1 MKWILTLGLA
11 LVANGAAA
19 QEVSDCDWRA
29 SAYALAEPWE
39 ANTRTFSNG
48 KTRLALLDTVE
59 PAAGAFHILI
69 LSPPYDELGE
79 RQCKVVS
86 AQGSV
91 GFYGIDFAGLQAQYD
106 PAIGLGFAIPGQ
118 VYEPESMS
126 GSVPMYLL
134 ITLNQA
140 TGQIDAQ
147 VQVIG
152 R

>member
-1 MKWILTLGLA
+1 MKWILAFGLA

-29 SAYALAEPWE
+29 SAYALVEPWE
-39 ANTRTFSNG
+39 ANSRTFSNG

-59 PAAGAFHILI
+59 PAAGAFHILV
-69 LSPPYDELGE
+69 LSPPYNELGE

-86 AQGSV
+86 ATGSV
-91 GFYGIDFAGLQAQYD
+91 GFYDLDFSGLQAQYD

-118 VYEPESMS
+118 SYDPNTDQ
-126 GSVPMYLL
+126 GRPMYLL

-140 TGQIDAQ
+140 TGQIDAR
-147 VQVIG
+147 VQLTG
-152 R
+152 G